1 MPRQNFRNRNKLAKY
16 SLFPL
21 FLTKLL
27 EITLDM
33 IILHANRDTSWSFH
47 KWLIKINLLVR
58 FPSRKGQDV
67 KTQEAG
73 EMKQSRNV
81 LS

>member
-33 IILHANRDTSWSFH
+33 IILHANRDTS
-47 KWLIKINLLVR
+47 
-58 FPSRKGQDV
+58 
-67 KTQEAG
+67 
-73 EMKQSRNV
+73 
-81 LS
+81 